1 MRVAELIPRYTNRD
15 AGVSESGAQQTGWN
29 KALDLEVIKIQEIE
43 KP

>member
-1 MRVAELIPRYTNRD
+1 MRVAVLILRYTNMD
-15 AGVSESGAQQTGWN
+15 TEGSESGAQQTGWN